1 VDRFRRGSV
10 EGKKFKEV
18 ITYYINQFGDNEDV
32 CGEDLAMYNKVC
44 KKLNIIP

>member
-1 VDRFRRGSV
+1 MRGGSV

-18 ITYYINQFGDNEDV
+18 INYYINQVGDNEDV